1 MANKHLICVHVKAGK
16 KTAFPEGFEPKHTVV
31 IEPKKG
37 KPYFAVLMSNDKEIS
52 TEKLTPAIGYRME

>member
-1 MANKHLICVHVKAGK
+1 MKQLLCVHVKAGK
-16 KTAFPEGFEPKHTVV
+16 KVSFPKGFEPKHTVV

-52 TEKLTPAIGYRME
+52 TDTLTPAIGYKV